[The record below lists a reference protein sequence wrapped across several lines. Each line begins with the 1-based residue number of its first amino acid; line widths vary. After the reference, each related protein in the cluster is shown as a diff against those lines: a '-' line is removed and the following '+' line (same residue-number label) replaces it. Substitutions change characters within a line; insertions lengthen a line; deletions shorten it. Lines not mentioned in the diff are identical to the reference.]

1 MTNKW
6 FRRFMSAF
14 LALALALNPIDTRAF
29 ATRALATAPESAG
42 INDMQGKATPGLGAL
57 GRGIAGTIGAL
68 LGALGEAAVEEGT
81 EHVGEAVEGAGE
93 TVGEAVEGAGE
104 TVGEAAEHVG
114 EAAKGAEEAIKGAVE
129 GGATAAEEGTT
140 AAEGAAEQGAATAE
154 EGTAASEEAEREAAE
169 EAARQ
174 RAAEE
179 DAAYAERDAEKT
191 QTERSAEDQGK
202 REAAEAARAA
212 NHYWGNPKELARH
225 YAEHGEGVGATSKE
239 EYADMA
245 HELYLN
251 KEQYQV
257 KVDREGITRVYDA
270 ARNLFGAYNPDG
282 TTKTYFAPTGGQAY
296 FDKQKWAIP

>member
-1 MTNKW
+1 MG
-6 FRRFMSAF
+6 AF
-14 LALALALNPIDTRAF
+14 LALALNPIDTRAF

-42 INDMQGKATPGLGAL
+42 IGDMQGKATPGLKAL
-57 GRGIAGTIGAL
+57 GGGIA
-68 LGALGEAAVEEGT
+68 AAGQN
-81 EHVGEAVEGAGE
+81 
-93 TVGEAVEGAGE
+93 
-104 TVGEAAEHVG
+104 AAAAK
-114 EAAKGAEEAIKGAVE
+114 EAAKKK
-129 GGATAAEEGTT
+129 
-140 AAEGAAEQGAATAE
+140 
-154 EGTAASEEAEREAAE
+154 
-169 EAARQ
+169 
-174 RAAEE
+174 AEE
-179 DAAYAERDAEKT
+179 DAAYAEHDAEKT

-282 TTKTYFAPTGGQAY
+282 TTKSYLAPTGGQAY
-296 FDKQKWAIP
+296 FDNQGWTMP